1 MNMEELN
8 IDVTAGSIYDTWD
21 DDTLLYSLSDEDIKD
36 FINDYDIIKN
46 LLLTQAI
53 AGLSGTKSNGRIVN
67 KLNYVYEHLQSI
79 YEGTC
84 WEADN
89 FPAYSWN
96 RSMFA
101 IME

>member
-1 MNMEELN
+1 MEELN

-21 DDTLLYSLSDEDIKD
+21 DDTLLYSLSDEDIKEFMD
-36 FINDYDIIKN
+36 DYDIIKN

-53 AGLSGTKSNGRIVN
+53 ADLSGTKSNSRIVN

-84 WEADN
+84 CEADN
-89 FPAYSWN
+89 FPEYTWD
-96 RSMFA
+96 RSVFA